1 MAKKFGVSV
10 DFRVKAYFIVEAE
23 NLDEAYEIAL
33 DNYDFESNIVS
44 FNDINLKDVSEVND
58 TEVV

>member
-10 DFRVKAYFIVEAE
+10 DFSVKSYFVIEAE

-33 DNYDFESNIVS
+33 DEYDFESNIVS
-44 FNDINLKDVSEVND
+44 FNDIILKDVSEVS
-58 TEVV
+58 EKEEL